1 MLVDVL
7 NVDVVKLFE
16 KMEDIGVTPEFN
28 VGGSGGGGGGGGGG
42 AAAAAAAAAYVL
54 LLKLVEICTERGWH
68 W

>member
-1 MLVDVL
+1 MLVHVL

-16 KMEDIGVTPEFN
+16 KMEDIGVTPELN
-28 VGGSGGGGGGGGGG
+28 VGGGGGGGGG
-42 AAAAAAAAAYVL
+42 AYVL